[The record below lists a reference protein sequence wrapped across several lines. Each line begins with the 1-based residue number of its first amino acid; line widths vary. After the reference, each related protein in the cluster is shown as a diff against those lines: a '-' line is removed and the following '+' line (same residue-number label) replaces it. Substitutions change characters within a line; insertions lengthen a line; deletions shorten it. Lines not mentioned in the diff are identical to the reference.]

1 MDERIAKANELQADF
16 RKYSIKQRTALH
28 EASNALSNAE
38 AYGNRMK
45 EINAELKEL
54 LDDFDPAKY
63 NKTVDSPSKAIYE
76 GMEVSKFGAN

>member
-1 MDERIAKANELQADF
+1 MDPRLVRANELQADF
-16 RKYSIKQRTALH
+16 RKLSVKQRTALH
-28 EASNALSNAE
+28 EASNALANAE

-63 NKTVDSPSKAIYE
+63 NKTIDSPKAIYE